1 MQTSSWEKTFADFKT
16 TYGNLLKNRERPLH
30 LQRKLYIILAGEHAK
45 VDYAYRSDGFL
56 YVHMLMWDRKIIA
69 RRTDVENSDRYW
81 ALLNNV
87 LGKRPMEC
95 VYDKP
100 EDDDYVDFELMR
112 AFLVIGDKGEKWVR
126 ENGINGLRTHKVV
139 WTTTTDSGTVT
150 SIRTVYSLKERE
162 RSQESQ
168 GGAAGDGAAGVAGA
182 AGAEEPLRKKRNV
195 TVPRPSMEDM
205 FFEAAVDA
213 LLGNKATPEENTVH
227 GVCSE
232 TGELVSMP
240 YRK

>member
-1 MQTSSWEKTFADFKT
+1 M
-16 TYGNLLKNRERPLH
+16 
-30 LQRKLYIILAGEHAK
+30 LAGEHFK

-56 YVHMLMWDRKIIA
+56 YVHLLIGIHKIIA

-87 LGKRPMEC
+87 LGEDPMEC
-95 VYDKP
+95 LYP
-100 EDDDYVDFELMR
+100 QSEDDDYIEFDLLR
-112 AFLVIGDKGEKWVR
+112 AFGAIGKKGGDWIKKY
-126 ENGINGLRTHKVV
+126 GINGLRARKVV
-139 WTTTTDSGTVT
+139 WNTRTPSGTVT
-150 SIRTVYSLKERE
+150 SIRTVYCLKKRD
-162 RSQESQ
+162 RSQKSQ
-168 GGAAGDGAAGVAGA
+168 GGAEGDGAAGVAGA
-182 AGAEEPLRKKRNV
+182 AGAEEPPRKKRNV

-213 LLGNKATPEENTVH
+213 LLGNKATPEENAVH

-232 TGELVSMP
+232 TGELVPMQ